1 MKYLVMECHFSYA
14 ILLDE
19 EGRFVKA
26 ANLHY
31 EVGQTVTDIVEMK
44 EPEPVKKINFKW
56 ISGLAATA
64 ACFLFLVSMFLN
76 NQTYASV
83 FMVINPEVRIDVNR
97 KNVVVGLEGVNED
110 GEDLIEG
117 YSYKKKSLEP
127 VMDELVDRAIDMGYL
142 SDGEQITLTLDAKDD
157 EWIVTTGTVLQT
169 HIDQYLTDKIT
180 VTVDIAN
187 PEVPEA
193 EPETVIT
200 EQPQTVV
207 IPTTP
212 ENDGDSNY
220 GLSDYGDDT
229 TSDEGVSNYDD
240 DVEDSVSNYD
250 DVVDST
256 DDGVSSYD
264 GDDGSDDGASAYS
277 ISAYETSAPEDD
289 TNYDDSSE
297 DSSSNYEDESSDS
310 EYE

>member
-1 MKYLVMECHFSYA
+1 MKYLVMECHLSYA

-31 EVGQTVTDIVEMK
+31 ETGQTVTDIIKMK
-44 EPEPVKKINFKW
+44 EPEPTKKINFKW

-64 ACFLFLVSMFLN
+64 ACFLFLVSMFFN

-110 GEDLIEG
+110 GQDLIEG

-127 VMDELVDRAIDMGYL
+127 VMDELVDRAIEMGYL
-142 SDGEQITLTLDAKDD
+142 SDGEQITLTLDAEDD
-157 EWIVTTGTVLQT
+157 EWIVTTGTELQT
-169 HIDQYLTDKIT
+169 HIDEYLTDKMTI
-180 VTVDIAN
+180 TVDIAN

-193 EPETVIT
+193 EPESETVVT

-212 ENDGDSNY
+212 DDGDSNY
-220 GLSDYGDDT
+220 GISDYDDDT
-229 TSDEGVSNYDD
+229 VSDDGVSNYD
-240 DVEDSVSNYD
+240 
-250 DVVDST
+250 
-256 DDGVSSYD
+256 
-264 GDDGSDDGASAYS
+264 GDDS
-277 ISAYETSAPEDD
+277 
-289 TNYDDSSE
+289 
-297 DSSSNYEDESSDS
+297 
-310 EYE
+310 